1 MKSGGE
7 TTRAPTNE
15 EKNAS
20 DEGREGSTNKWK
32 SKGCK
37 ALDETKREM
46 NKESKK
52 KD

>member
-15 EKNAS
+15 EKNRVMRG
-20 DEGREGSTNKWK
+20 GREVRTNRKVK
-32 SKGCK
+32 VAKLSMKQ
-37 ALDETKREM
+37 REI